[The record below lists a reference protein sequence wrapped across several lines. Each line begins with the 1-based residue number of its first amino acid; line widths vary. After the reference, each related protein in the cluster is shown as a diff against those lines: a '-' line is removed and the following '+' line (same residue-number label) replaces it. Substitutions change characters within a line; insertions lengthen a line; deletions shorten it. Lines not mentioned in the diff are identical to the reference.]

1 MAKGRNHK
9 GDGDPRKSPKKGSQR
24 GEKVDKPLKLPKS
37 RLDDLNKGGRPEA
50 VIDEV
55 LLFELARIQCT
66 QVEMAACLG
75 VSRQTLITHLREH
88 PELADVVER
97 GQATGKMS
105 LRRHMFHEAQKG
117 NAIVQIFLSKNL
129 LGMSDKVEHT
139 VSDIPNSLVD
149 LVENMTDEELINELG
164 LGKAPAAPGA

>member
-1 MAKGRNHK
+1 MAKSKKQG
-9 GDGDPRKSPKKGSQR
+9 GDQDPKKGSKKR
-24 GEKVDKPLKLPKS
+24 GESVDKTLKLPKS
-37 RLDDLNKGGRPEA
+37 KLDELNNPKGGRPEA
-50 VIDEV
+50 IIDEA

-88 PELADVVER
+88 PELADTLER
-97 GQATGKMS
+97 GQAAGKMS

-117 NAIVQIFLSKNL
+117 NAIMQIFLSKNL

-139 VSDIPNSLVD
+139 VNDIPNSLVD
-149 LVENMTDEELINELG
+149 LVENMTDEELIRELG
-164 LGKAPAAPGA
+164 IGQKPDTPGA